1 MRITYKTKNTID
13 AKDTNTVGK
22 HSYLVA
28 TQCGGLMEDP
38 EIWYTDYQIIHADT
52 AKDAKKKYDE
62 INNCSY
68 FYGKV
73 LRLLPRRNKY
83 ENR

>member
-1 MRITYKTKNTID
+1 MKITYETKNTVD

-22 HSYLVA
+22 YSYLVA
-28 TQCGGLMEDP
+28 TRCGGLMEDP
-38 EIWYTDYQIIHADT
+38 EIWYADYQIIHADT
-52 AKDAKKKYDE
+52 VQDVKKKYDE

-73 LRLLPRRNKY
+73 LSLL
-83 ENR
+83 